1 MREFLKFY
9 YLLIRFLYY
18 LFKPLLKYGFLVII
32 FIIVSI
38 LLIALYENIMLDWKE
53 KVFIEREKNKFK
65 EQKIDIDKYDLNVTD
80 FNGSSC
86 YFVNDSCKWY
96 VLRPEYRYFLG
107 EINENGLRD
116 GVGENYEYIYFEN
129 IKNRRWIIGEW
140 KNDTISGQAIEISD
154 EWWHNDSSYLYIR
167 YVNYPNDTLS
177 SERLH
182 NYDLLITNARQW
194 AIENIDF

>member
-86 YFVNDSCKWY
+86 DFCDDSCKWY

-129 IKNRRWIIGEW
+129 IINRRWIIGEW

-154 EWWHNDSSYLYIR
+154 EGWHNDSSHLYIR
-167 YVNYPNDTLS
+167 YNNYPNDTLS
-177 SERLH
+177 CERLN
-182 NYDLLITNARQW
+182 NYNLLITNSRQW
-194 AIENIDF
+194 ATENLNY